1 MDYTPI
7 ITAQIAAKPE
17 RPATE
22 QMYYAQHDCRTCAT
36 LRRIAQKLGVTLAEP
51 TTAPRPRIGQASET
65 C

>member
-22 QMYYAQHDCRTCAT
+22 QMYYARHDCRTFAT
-36 LRRIAQKLGVTLAEP
+36 LWRIVQKLGVTLAKP
-51 TTAPRPRIGQASET
+51 TTAARSRIGPASET